1 MGLFGGGNATST
13 ASQPTAT
20 TAGASSPSI
29 AAGKAGDIATILGD
43 GQVIGSKSNV
53 NYGTDLKAGQNLTIT
68 SATDLGA
75 IDKAFTFAGSALATV
90 QANAAAAGVGANQV
104 TDLLRASIANQ
115 ANTNSGG
122 AATSSKTFL
131 TTLAIM
137 AGLAL
142 IGLIFWKGKKP

>member
-1 MGLFGGGNATST
+1 MGLLGGGNASST
-13 ASQPTAT
+13 ASQSTAT

-29 AAGKAGDIATILGD
+29 SAGKAGDIATILGD

-53 NYGTDLKAGQNLTIT
+53 NYGTDLKAGKDLTINT
-68 SATDLGA
+68 TTDLGA
-75 IDKAFTFAGSALATV
+75 VNSAFTFAGSALATV

-142 IGLIFWKGKKP
+142 IGLIFWKGKKA

>member
-1 MGLFGGGNATST
+1 MGLFGGGNASST
-13 ASQPTAT
+13 ASQSTASS
-20 TAGASSPSI
+20 AGASSPSI
-29 AAGKAGDIATILGD
+29 SAGKAGDVATNLAD
-43 GQVIGSKSNV
+43 GIIIGSKANV
-53 NYGTDLKAGQNLTIT
+53 NLGTDLKAGQNLTIT

-90 QANAAAAGVGANQV
+90 QSTAASAGAGANQV

-131 TTLAIM
+131 WTLAIM
-137 AGLAL
+137 AGVGLL
-142 IGLIFWKGKKP
+142 GLILWKGKKP